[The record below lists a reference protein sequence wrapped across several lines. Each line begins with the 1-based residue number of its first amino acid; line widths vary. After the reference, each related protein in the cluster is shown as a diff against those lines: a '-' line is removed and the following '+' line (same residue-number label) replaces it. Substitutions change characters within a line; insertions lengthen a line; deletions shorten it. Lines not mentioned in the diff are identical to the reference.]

1 MATITSAN
9 LGNGNG
15 SYTTDIVVKDLD
27 MTVSNYVKDRTPVT
41 NMAMSKKRKVNST
54 LHIWPIDY
62 FRTPTLNA
70 KLEGASVNTNQVE
83 NNTRANL
90 GNYTQI
96 FTTTI
101 GATGTARAVEQA
113 GGDPQAYQEVKQLTE
128 IMFDV
133 ELQMVRADGASI
145 KYSGQAATQGASPN
159 DGRRFGSLYAFAG
172 TRSGNDTDGTSV
184 LNIATSDSNDTIGTT
199 ANTNTPFNGL
209 LSNAGLG
216 YFTFSSGVTLQ
227 AFSPVLY
234 KQLVTTAEQRFNA
247 KITNMVVPTS
257 LRTTISDNIPQS
269 RSINRFNPAD
279 KGDTIGTTVNTNTPF
294 NGILSNAGLGSF
306 TFSTGVTLQAFSPV
320 LYKQLVTTAE
330 QRFNAKIT
338 NMVVPT
344 SLRTTISDNIP
355 QSRSINRFN
364 PADKGDTIGTYEG
377 DFNYTYQ
384 IDDSW
389 VMDQTGSDNTSILF
403 LNPDVVQW
411 GSLRELGPNNEVFSN
426 ADASLDQY
434 IMEGT
439 LIVRNPAG
447 VAVLAGMTTG
457 SVVTSPRATGQ
468 VARYLT

>member
-1 MATITSAN
+1 MATITSTS

-15 SYTTDIVVKDLD
+15 AYATDIVVKDLD
-27 MTVSNYVKDRTPVT
+27 MTVSNYVKDRTPIT

-54 LHIWPIDY
+54 LHIWPNDY
-62 FRTPTLNA
+62 FRTPSLNA
-70 KLEGASVNTNQVE
+70 KLEGASVDAGAAAS
-83 NNTRANL
+83 NTRSNL

-96 FTTTI
+96 FTTVI

-145 KYSGQAATQGASPN
+145 KYSGQAATQGSTPN
-159 DGRRFGSLYAFAG
+159 NGRRFGSLYSFAG
-172 TRSGNDTDGTSV
+172 TRSGNPTSGTAV
-184 LNIATSDSNDTIGTT
+184 LNLATSDGNDTTSTT
-199 ANTNTPFNGL
+199 STNTPFNGV

-216 YFTFSSGVTLQ
+216 YFSFSTGQTLQ
-227 AFSPVLY
+227 QFSPYLY

-257 LRTTISDNIPQS
+257 MRTHISDMMPTS

-279 KGDTIGTTVNTNTPF
+279 KGDTI
-294 NGILSNAGLGSF
+294 S
-306 TFSTGVTLQAFSPV
+306 
-320 LYKQLVTTAE
+320 
-330 QRFNAKIT
+330 
-338 NMVVPT
+338 
-344 SLRTTISDNIP
+344 
-355 QSRSINRFN
+355 
-364 PADKGDTIGTYEG
+364 TYEG

-384 IDDSW
+384 IDDNW
-389 VMDQTGSDNTSILF
+389 IMDQTGADNTSVLF
-403 LNPDVVQW
+403 MNPDVIQW
-411 GSLRELGPNNEVFSN
+411 GSLRELGPNNEVYSN

-447 VAVLAGMTTG
+447 VAVLAGVSSTG
-457 SVVTSPRATGQ
+457 AAVTGPRPSAQ

>member
-1 MATITSAN
+1 MATITSAA
-9 LGNGNG
+9 LGNGAG
-15 SYTTDIVVKDLD
+15 AYATDIVVKDLD
-27 MTVSNYVKDRTPVT
+27 LTVSNYVKDRTPVT

-54 LHIWPIDY
+54 LHIWPNDY
-62 FRTPTLNA
+62 FRTPALNA
-70 KLEGASVNTNQVE
+70 KLEGASVSASDAAS
-83 NNTRANL
+83 NTRSNL

-133 ELQMVRADGASI
+133 ELQMLRADGASI

-159 DGRRFGSLYAFAG
+159 NGRRFGSLFSFAG
-172 TRSGNDTDGTSV
+172 SRSGNDTDGTSV
-184 LNIATSDSNDTIGTT
+184 LNLAASDGTDTTT
-199 ANTNTPFNGL
+199 ATATNTPFDGV
-209 LSNAGLG
+209 LSNSGLG
-216 YFTFSSGVTLQ
+216 YFTFSTGVTLQ
-227 AFSPVLY
+227 QFSPYLY
-234 KQLVTTAEQRFNA
+234 KQLVTVAEQRFNA

-257 LRTTISDNIPQS
+257 MRTHISD
-269 RSINRFNPAD
+269 
-279 KGDTIGTTVNTNTPF
+279 
-294 NGILSNAGLGSF
+294 
-306 TFSTGVTLQAFSPV
+306 
-320 LYKQLVTTAE
+320 
-330 QRFNAKIT
+330 
-338 NMVVPT
+338 MMPT
-344 SLRTTISDNIP
+344 
-355 QSRSINRFN
+355 SRSINRFN

-389 VMDQTGSDNTSILF
+389 VMDQTGSDNTSALF
-403 LNPDVVQW
+403 MNPDVIQW

-447 VAVLAGMTTG
+447 VGVLAAISPTG
-457 SVVTSPRATGQ
+457 AAVTSPRPSAQ
-468 VARYLT
+468 VKRYLA

>member
-1 MATITSAN
+1 MATITSAA
-9 LGNGNG
+9 LGNGAG
-15 SYTTDIVVKDLD
+15 AYATDIVVKDLD
-27 MTVSNYVKDRTPVT
+27 LTVSNYVKDRTPVT

-54 LHIWPIDY
+54 LHIWPNDY
-62 FRTPTLNA
+62 FRTPALNA
-70 KLEGASVNTNQVE
+70 KLEGASVAASDAAS
-83 NNTRANL
+83 NTRSNL

-133 ELQMVRADGASI
+133 ELQMLRADGASI

-159 DGRRFGSLYAFAG
+159 NGRRFGSLFSFAG
-172 TRSGNDTDGTSV
+172 SRSGNDTDGTSV
-184 LNIATSDSNDTIGTT
+184 LNLAASDGTDTTT
-199 ANTNTPFNGL
+199 ATATNTPFDGV
-209 LSNAGLG
+209 LSNSGLG
-216 YFTFSSGVTLQ
+216 YFTFSTGVTLQ
-227 AFSPVLY
+227 QFSPYLY
-234 KQLVTTAEQRFNA
+234 KQLVTVAEQRFNA

-257 LRTTISDNIPQS
+257 MRTHISD
-269 RSINRFNPAD
+269 
-279 KGDTIGTTVNTNTPF
+279 
-294 NGILSNAGLGSF
+294 
-306 TFSTGVTLQAFSPV
+306 
-320 LYKQLVTTAE
+320 
-330 QRFNAKIT
+330 
-338 NMVVPT
+338 MMPT
-344 SLRTTISDNIP
+344 
-355 QSRSINRFN
+355 SRSINRFN

-389 VMDQTGSDNTSILF
+389 VMDQTGSDNTSALF
-403 LNPDVVQW
+403 MNPDVIQW

-447 VAVLAGMTTG
+447 VGVLAAISPTG
-457 SVVTSPRATGQ
+457 AAVTAPRPSAQ
-468 VARYLT
+468 VKRYLA

>member
-1 MATITSAN
+1 MATITSTS

-15 SYTTDIVVKDLD
+15 AYATDIVVKDLD
-27 MTVSNYVKDRTPVT
+27 MTVSNYVKDRTPIT
-41 NMAMSKKRKVNST
+41 NMAMSKKRKINST
-54 LHIWPIDY
+54 LHIWPNDY
-62 FRTPTLNA
+62 FRTPALNA
-70 KLEGASVNTNQVE
+70 KLEGAAVDATAAAS
-83 NNTRANL
+83 NTRSNL

-96 FTTTI
+96 FTTVI

-159 DGRRFGSLYAFAG
+159 NGRRFGSLYSFAG
-172 TRSGNDTDGTSV
+172 TRSGNPTSGTAV
-184 LNIATSDSNDTIGTT
+184 LNLAASDSNDTTSTT
-199 ANTNTPFNGL
+199 STNTPFNGV

-216 YFTFSSGVTLQ
+216 YFSFSTGQTLQ

-234 KQLVTTAEQRFNA
+234 KQLVTVAEQRFNA

-257 LRTTISDNIPQS
+257 LRTS
-269 RSINRFNPAD
+269 
-279 KGDTIGTTVNTNTPF
+279 
-294 NGILSNAGLGSF
+294 
-306 TFSTGVTLQAFSPV
+306 
-320 LYKQLVTTAE
+320 
-330 QRFNAKIT
+330 
-338 NMVVPT
+338 
-344 SLRTTISDNIP
+344 ISDNIP

-389 VMDQTGSDNTSILF
+389 VMDQTGADNTSILF

-457 SVVTSPRATGQ
+457 AVVTTPRASTQ
-468 VARYLT
+468 VQRYLA

>member
-1 MATITSAN
+1 MATITSAA

-54 LHIWPIDY
+54 LHIWPNDY
-62 FRTPTLNA
+62 FRTPALNA
-70 KLEGASVNTNQVE
+70 KLEGAAVDSTTAAS
-83 NNTRANL
+83 NTRSNL

-96 FTTTI
+96 FTTVI

-133 ELQMVRADGASI
+133 ELQMLRADGASI
-145 KYSGQAATQGASPN
+145 KYSGQAATQGSTPN
-159 DGRRFGSLYAFAG
+159 NGRRFGSLFAFAG
-172 TRSGNDTDGTSV
+172 TRSGNPTSGTSV
-184 LNIATSDSNDTIGTT
+184 LNLAASDSNDTTSTT
-199 ANTNTPFNGL
+199 STNTPFNGSL
-209 LSNAGLG
+209 ANAGLG
-216 YFTFSSGVTLQ
+216 YFSFATGQTLQ

-234 KQLVTTAEQRFNA
+234 KQLVT
-247 KITNMVVPTS
+247 V
-257 LRTTISDNIPQS
+257 
-269 RSINRFNPAD
+269 
-279 KGDTIGTTVNTNTPF
+279 
-294 NGILSNAGLGSF
+294 
-306 TFSTGVTLQAFSPV
+306 
-320 LYKQLVTTAE
+320 AE

-434 IMEGT
+434 VMEGT

-457 SVVTSPRATGQ
+457 AVVTSPRASAQ
-468 VARYLT
+468 VSRYLA

>member
-1 MATITSAN
+1 MSTITSTS

-15 SYTTDIVVKDLD
+15 PYQTDIVVKDLD
-27 MTVSNYVKDRTPVT
+27 LTVSNYVKDRTPIT

-62 FRTPTLNA
+62 FRTPSLNA
-70 KLEGASVNTNQVE
+70 KQEGAGVDTAQIE

-145 KYSGQAATQGASPN
+145 KYSGQNAAQGTTPN
-159 DGRRFGSLYAFAG
+159 NGRRFGSLFSFAG

-184 LNIATSDSNDTIGTT
+184 LNIATSDSDDTIGSTV
-199 ANTNTPFNGL
+199 NTNTPFNGV

-227 AFSPVLY
+227 P
-234 KQLVTTAEQRFNA
+234 
-247 KITNMVVPTS
+247 
-257 LRTTISDNIPQS
+257 
-269 RSINRFNPAD
+269 
-279 KGDTIGTTVNTNTPF
+279 
-294 NGILSNAGLGSF
+294 
-306 TFSTGVTLQAFSPV
+306 FSPV

-384 IDDSW
+384 IDDNW
-389 VMDQTGSDNTSILF
+389 IMDQTGSDNTSILF

-447 VAVLAGMTTG
+447 VAVLAAMTTG
-457 SVVTSPRATGQ
+457 TPVTTPRPAAQ
-468 VARYLT
+468 VKRYLA

>member
-1 MATITSAN
+1 MSTITSAA

-41 NMAMSKKRKVNST
+41 NMAMSKKRKINST
-54 LHIWPIDY
+54 LHIWPNDY
-62 FRTPTLNA
+62 FRTPALNA
-70 KLEGASVNTNQVE
+70 KLEGASVTAGAAAS
-83 NNTRANL
+83 NTRSNL

-96 FTTTI
+96 FTTVI

-133 ELQMVRADGASI
+133 ELQMLRADGASI
-145 KYSGQAATQGASPN
+145 KYSGQAATQGSTPN
-159 DGRRFGSLYAFAG
+159 DGRRFGSLFAFAG

-184 LNIATSDSNDTIGTT
+184 LNLAASDSDDTTT
-199 ANTNTPFNGL
+199 AVATNTPFNGSL
-209 LSNAGLG
+209 ANAGLG

-234 KQLVTTAEQRFNA
+234 KQLVT
-247 KITNMVVPTS
+247 V
-257 LRTTISDNIPQS
+257 
-269 RSINRFNPAD
+269 
-279 KGDTIGTTVNTNTPF
+279 
-294 NGILSNAGLGSF
+294 
-306 TFSTGVTLQAFSPV
+306 
-320 LYKQLVTTAE
+320 AE

-447 VAVLAGMTTG
+447 VAVLAAMTTG
-457 SVVTSPRATGQ
+457 SVVTTPRAAAQ
-468 VARYLT
+468 VKRYLA

>member
-1 MATITSAN
+1 MSTITSTS

-15 SYTTDIVVKDLD
+15 AYATDIVVKDLD
-27 MTVSNYVKDRTPVT
+27 MTVSNYVKDRTPIT
-41 NMAMSKKRKVNST
+41 NMAMSKKRKINST
-54 LHIWPIDY
+54 LHIWPNDY
-62 FRTPTLNA
+62 FRTPALNA
-70 KLEGASVNTNQVE
+70 KLEGAAVDATAAAS
-83 NNTRANL
+83 NTRSNL

-96 FTTTI
+96 FTTVI

-145 KYSGQAATQGASPN
+145 KYSGQAATQGSAPN
-159 DGRRFGSLYAFAG
+159 NGRRFGSLYSFAG
-172 TRSGNDTDGTSV
+172 TRSGNPTSGTAV
-184 LNIATSDSNDTIGTT
+184 LNLAASDSNDTTSAT
-199 ANTNTPFNGL
+199 STNTPFNGV
-209 LSNAGLG
+209 LSNSGLG
-216 YFTFSSGVTLQ
+216 YFSFSTGQTLQ

-257 LRTTISDNIPQS
+257 LRTS
-269 RSINRFNPAD
+269 
-279 KGDTIGTTVNTNTPF
+279 
-294 NGILSNAGLGSF
+294 
-306 TFSTGVTLQAFSPV
+306 
-320 LYKQLVTTAE
+320 
-330 QRFNAKIT
+330 
-338 NMVVPT
+338 
-344 SLRTTISDNIP
+344 ISDNIP

-457 SVVTSPRATGQ
+457 AVVTTPRASAQ
-468 VARYLT
+468 VQRYLA

>member
-1 MATITSAN
+1 MSTITSAD

-15 SYTTDIVVKDLD
+15 NYTTDIVVKDLD
-27 MTVSNYVKDRTPVT
+27 LTVSNYVKDRTPIT

-70 KLEGASVNTNQVE
+70 KLEGASVSTSQSE

-172 TRSGNDTDGTSV
+172 TRSGNDTDGTSY
-184 LNIATSDSNDTIGTT
+184 LNLATSDSNDTIGTT
-199 ANTNTPFNGL
+199 VNTNTPFNGL

-279 KGDTIGTTVNTNTPF
+279 KGDTIGT
-294 NGILSNAGLGSF
+294 
-306 TFSTGVTLQAFSPV
+306 
-320 LYKQLVTTAE
+320 
-330 QRFNAKIT
+330 
-338 NMVVPT
+338 
-344 SLRTTISDNIP
+344 
-355 QSRSINRFN
+355 
-364 PADKGDTIGTYEG
+364 YEG

-389 VMDQTGSDNTSILF
+389 VMDQTGADNTSILF

-447 VAVLAGMTTG
+447 VAVLAAMTTG
-457 SVVTSPRATGQ
+457 TPITTPRPAAQ
-468 VARYLT
+468 VKRYLV

>member
-1 MATITSAN
+1 MSTITSTS

-15 SYTTDIVVKDLD
+15 AYATDIVVKDLD
-27 MTVSNYVKDRTPVT
+27 LTVSNYVKDRTPIT

-70 KLEGASVNTNQVE
+70 KLEGAAVSAGAADS
-83 NNTRANL
+83 NTRANL

-145 KYSGQAATQGASPN
+145 KYSGQSAAQGASPN
-159 DGRRFGSLYAFAG
+159 DGRRFGSLFSFAG
-172 TRSGNDTDGTSV
+172 TRSGNDTDGTSY
-184 LNIATSDSNDTIGTT
+184 LNLATSDSN
-199 ANTNTPFNGL
+199 
-209 LSNAGLG
+209 
-216 YFTFSSGVTLQ
+216 
-227 AFSPVLY
+227 
-234 KQLVTTAEQRFNA
+234 
-247 KITNMVVPTS
+247 
-257 LRTTISDNIPQS
+257 
-269 RSINRFNPAD
+269 
-279 KGDTIGTTVNTNTPF
+279 DTIGTTVNTNTPF
-294 NGILSNAGLGSF
+294 NGILSNAGLGYF

-389 VMDQTGSDNTSILF
+389 IMDQTGSDNTSILF
-403 LNPDVVQW
+403 LNPDVIQW

-447 VAVLAGMTTG
+447 VAVLAAMTSG
-457 SVVTSPRATGQ
+457 EVVTTARPAAQ
-468 VARYLT
+468 VKRYLA

>member
-1 MATITSAN
+1 MATITSAA

-41 NMAMSKKRKVNST
+41 NMAMSKKRKINST
-54 LHIWPIDY
+54 LHIWPNDF
-62 FRTPTLNA
+62 FRVPALNA
-70 KLEGASVNTNQVE
+70 KLEGAAVTASDAAS
-83 NNTRANL
+83 NTRANCA
-90 GNYTQI
+90 NYTQI
-96 FTTTI
+96 FTTVI

-133 ELQMVRADGASI
+133 ELQMLRADGASI
-145 KYSGQAATQGASPN
+145 KYSGQASSQGTSPN
-159 DGRRFGSLYAFAG
+159 NGRRFGSLFSFAG
-172 TRSGNDTDGTSV
+172 TRSGNPTSGTAV
-184 LNIATSDSNDTIGTT
+184 LNLATSDSNDTTSTT
-199 ANTNTPFNGL
+199 STNQPFNGL

-216 YFTFSSGVTLQ
+216 YFSFSTGQTLQ

-234 KQLVTTAEQRFNA
+234 KQLVTVAEQRFNA

-257 LRTTISDNIPQS
+257 LRTT
-269 RSINRFNPAD
+269 
-279 KGDTIGTTVNTNTPF
+279 V
-294 NGILSNAGLGSF
+294 
-306 TFSTGVTLQAFSPV
+306 
-320 LYKQLVTTAE
+320 
-330 QRFNAKIT
+330 
-338 NMVVPT
+338 
-344 SLRTTISDNIP
+344 SDNIP

-403 LNPDVVQW
+403 LNPDVIQW

-457 SVVTSPRATGQ
+457 TVVTSPRASTQ
-468 VARYLT
+468 VQRYIA

>member
-1 MATITSAN
+1 MATITSAS

-27 MTVSNYVKDRTPVT
+27 MTVSNYVKDRTPIT

-54 LHIWPIDY
+54 LHIWPNDY
-62 FRTPTLNA
+62 FRVPALNA
-70 KLEGASVNTNQVE
+70 KLEGAAVDSTAAAS
-83 NNTRANL
+83 NTRANL

-96 FTTTI
+96 FTTVI

-133 ELQMVRADGASI
+133 ELQMVRADAASI
-145 KYSGQAATQGASPN
+145 KYSGQASTTQSSPN
-159 DGRRFGSLYAFAG
+159 NGRRFGSLFSFAG
-172 TRSGNDTDGTSV
+172 TRSGNPTSGTAV
-184 LNIATSDSNDTIGTT
+184 LNIATSDSNDTTSAT
-199 ANTNTPFNGL
+199 STNTPFAGSL
-209 LSNAGLG
+209 ANAGLG
-216 YFTFSSGVTLQ
+216 YFSFATGQTLQ

-234 KQLVTTAEQRFNA
+234 KQLVT
-247 KITNMVVPTS
+247 V
-257 LRTTISDNIPQS
+257 
-269 RSINRFNPAD
+269 
-279 KGDTIGTTVNTNTPF
+279 
-294 NGILSNAGLGSF
+294 
-306 TFSTGVTLQAFSPV
+306 
-320 LYKQLVTTAE
+320 AE

-457 SVVTSPRATGQ
+457 AVVTTARASTQ

>member
-1 MATITSAN
+1 MATITSAA

-54 LHIWPIDY
+54 LHIWPNDF
-62 FRTPTLNA
+62 FRTPALNA
-70 KLEGASVNTNQVE
+70 KLEGASVDSSAAAS
-83 NNTRANL
+83 NTRANL

-96 FTTTI
+96 FTTVI

-133 ELQMVRADGASI
+133 ELQLVRADGASI
-145 KYSGQAATQGASPN
+145 KYAGQAATQGSGAPN
-159 DGRRFGSLYAFAG
+159 TGRRMGSLYAFAG
-172 TRSGNDTDGTSV
+172 TRSGNPTSGTAV
-184 LNIATSDSNDTIGTT
+184 LNIATSDSNDTTSTT
-199 ANTNTPFNGL
+199 STNTPFNGSL
-209 LSNAGLG
+209 ANAGLG
-216 YFTFSSGVTLQ
+216 YFSFASGQTLQ
-227 AFSPVLY
+227 QFSPFLY

-257 LRTTISDNIPQS
+257 MRTHISD
-269 RSINRFNPAD
+269 
-279 KGDTIGTTVNTNTPF
+279 
-294 NGILSNAGLGSF
+294 
-306 TFSTGVTLQAFSPV
+306 TL
-320 LYKQLVTTAE
+320 
-330 QRFNAKIT
+330 
-338 NMVVPT
+338 PT
-344 SLRTTISDNIP
+344 
-355 QSRSINRFN
+355 SRSINRFN

-384 IDDSW
+384 IDDCW
-389 VMDQTGSDNTSILF
+389 IMDQTGADNTSVLF
-403 LNPDVVQW
+403 MNPDVIQW

-447 VAVLAGMTTG
+447 VGVLAGISPTG
-457 SVVTSPRATGQ
+457 AAVTAPRPTAQ
-468 VARYLT
+468 CARYLT

>member
-1 MATITSAN
+1 MSTITSTS

-15 SYTTDIVVKDLD
+15 AYATDIVVKDLD
-27 MTVSNYVKDRTPVT
+27 MTVSNYVKDRTPIT
-41 NMAMSKKRKVNST
+41 NMAMSKKRKINST
-54 LHIWPIDY
+54 LHIWPNDY
-62 FRTPTLNA
+62 FRTPALNA
-70 KLEGASVNTNQVE
+70 KLEGAAVDATAAAS
-83 NNTRANL
+83 NTRSNL

-96 FTTTI
+96 FTTVI

-145 KYSGQAATQGASPN
+145 KYSGQAATQGSTPN
-159 DGRRFGSLYAFAG
+159 NGRRFGSLYSFAG
-172 TRSGNDTDGTSV
+172 SRSGNPTSGTAV
-184 LNIATSDSNDTIGTT
+184 LNLAASDSNDTTST
-199 ANTNTPFNGL
+199 VSTNTPFNGV

-216 YFTFSSGVTLQ
+216 YFSYATGQTLQ

-234 KQLVTTAEQRFNA
+234 KQLVTVAEQRFNA

-257 LRTTISDNIPQS
+257 LRTS
-269 RSINRFNPAD
+269 
-279 KGDTIGTTVNTNTPF
+279 
-294 NGILSNAGLGSF
+294 
-306 TFSTGVTLQAFSPV
+306 
-320 LYKQLVTTAE
+320 
-330 QRFNAKIT
+330 
-338 NMVVPT
+338 
-344 SLRTTISDNIP
+344 ISDNIP

-389 VMDQTGSDNTSILF
+389 VMDQTGADNTSILF

-447 VAVLAGMTTG
+447 VGVLAGMTTG
-457 SVVTSPRATGQ
+457 AVVTTPRASTQ
-468 VARYLT
+468 VQRYLA

>member
-1 MATITSAN
+1 MATITSAA

-54 LHIWPIDY
+54 LHIWPNDF
-62 FRTPTLNA
+62 FRTPALNA
-70 KLEGASVNTNQVE
+70 KLEGASVDSSAAAS
-83 NNTRANL
+83 NTRANL

-96 FTTTI
+96 FTTVI

-133 ELQMVRADGASI
+133 ELQLVRADGASI
-145 KYSGQAATQGASPN
+145 KYAGQAATQGASPN
-159 DGRRFGSLYAFAG
+159 NGRRMGSLYSFAG
-172 TRSGNDTDGTSV
+172 TRSGNPTSGTAV
-184 LNIATSDSNDTIGTT
+184 LNIATSDSNDTTSTT
-199 ANTNTPFNGL
+199 STNTPFNGSL
-209 LSNAGLG
+209 ANAGLG
-216 YFTFSSGVTLQ
+216 YFSFASGQTLQ
-227 AFSPVLY
+227 QFSPFLY

-257 LRTTISDNIPQS
+257 MRTHISD
-269 RSINRFNPAD
+269 
-279 KGDTIGTTVNTNTPF
+279 
-294 NGILSNAGLGSF
+294 
-306 TFSTGVTLQAFSPV
+306 TL
-320 LYKQLVTTAE
+320 
-330 QRFNAKIT
+330 
-338 NMVVPT
+338 PT
-344 SLRTTISDNIP
+344 
-355 QSRSINRFN
+355 SRSINRFN

-384 IDDSW
+384 IDDCW
-389 VMDQTGSDNTSILF
+389 IMDQTGADNTSVLF
-403 LNPDVVQW
+403 MNPDVIQW

-426 ADASLDQY
+426 ADASMDQY

-447 VAVLAGMTTG
+447 VGVLAGISPTG
-457 SVVTSPRATGQ
+457 AAVTAPRPTAQ
-468 VARYLT
+468 CARYLT

>member
-1 MATITSAN
+1 MAQITSAN

-15 SYTTDIVVKDLD
+15 PYQTDIVVKDMDL
-27 MTVSNYVKDRTPVT
+27 TVSNYVKDRTPTT
-41 NMAMSKKRKVNST
+41 NMAMSKKRKINST
-54 LHIWPIDY
+54 LHIWPNDY
-62 FRTPTLNA
+62 FRQPTLNA
-70 KLEGASVNTNQVE
+70 ALEGAAVTSALSE
-83 NNTRANL
+83 SNTRSNI

-96 FTTTI
+96 FTTVI

-145 KYSGQAATQGASPN
+145 KYAGQAATQGASPN
-159 DGRRFGSLYAFAG
+159 NGRRFGSLFAFAG

-184 LNIATSDSNDTIGTT
+184 LNIATSDSNDVTSATD
-199 ANTNTPFNGL
+199 TNTPFNGL

-216 YFTFSSGVTLQ
+216 YFSFGGNETNQ
-227 AFSPVLY
+227 PFSPVLY
-234 KQLVTTAEQRFNA
+234 KQLVTA
-247 KITNMVVPTS
+247 
-257 LRTTISDNIPQS
+257 
-269 RSINRFNPAD
+269 
-279 KGDTIGTTVNTNTPF
+279 
-294 NGILSNAGLGSF
+294 
-306 TFSTGVTLQAFSPV
+306 
-320 LYKQLVTTAE
+320 AE

-384 IDDSW
+384 IDDNW
-389 VMDQTGSDNTSILF
+389 IMDQTGSNNNAILF

-447 VAVLAGMTTG
+447 VAVLAAITTG
-457 SVVTSPRATGQ
+457 TPTTTPRPSAQ
-468 VARYLT
+468 VKRYLA

>member
-1 MATITSAN
+1 MSTITSTS

-15 SYTTDIVVKDLD
+15 AYATDIVVKDLD
-27 MTVSNYVKDRTPVT
+27 MTVSNYVKDRTPIT
-41 NMAMSKKRKVNST
+41 NMAMSKKRKINST
-54 LHIWPIDY
+54 LHIWPNDY
-62 FRTPTLNA
+62 FRTPSLNA
-70 KLEGASVNTNQVE
+70 KLEGASVDATAAAS
-83 NNTRANL
+83 NTRSNL

-96 FTTTI
+96 FTTVI

-145 KYSGQAATQGASPN
+145 KYSGQAATQGTTPN
-159 DGRRFGSLYAFAG
+159 NGRRFGSLYSFAG
-172 TRSGNDTDGTSV
+172 TRSGNPTSGTAV
-184 LNIATSDSNDTIGTT
+184 LNLAASDSNDTTSTT
-199 ANTNTPFNGL
+199 STNTPFAGV

-216 YFTFSSGVTLQ
+216 YFSFSTGQTLQ
-227 AFSPVLY
+227 QFSPYLY

-257 LRTTISDNIPQS
+257 MRTHISDMMPTS

-279 KGDTIGTTVNTNTPF
+279 KGDTI
-294 NGILSNAGLGSF
+294 S
-306 TFSTGVTLQAFSPV
+306 
-320 LYKQLVTTAE
+320 
-330 QRFNAKIT
+330 
-338 NMVVPT
+338 
-344 SLRTTISDNIP
+344 
-355 QSRSINRFN
+355 
-364 PADKGDTIGTYEG
+364 TYEG

-384 IDDSW
+384 IDDCW
-389 VMDQTGSDNTSILF
+389 IMDQTGADNTSVLF
-403 LNPDVVQW
+403 MNPDVVQW
-411 GSLRELGPNNEVFSN
+411 GSLRELGPNNEVYSN

-447 VAVLAGMTTG
+447 VAVLAGVSSTG
-457 SVVTSPRATGQ
+457 AAVTAPRPSTQ

>member
-1 MATITSAN
+1 MATITSTS

-15 SYTTDIVVKDLD
+15 AYATDIVVKDLD
-27 MTVSNYVKDRTPVT
+27 MTVSNYVKDRTPIT
-41 NMAMSKKRKVNST
+41 NMAMSKKRKINST
-54 LHIWPIDY
+54 LHIWPNDY
-62 FRTPTLNA
+62 FRTPALNA
-70 KLEGASVNTNQVE
+70 KLEGAAVDATAAAS
-83 NNTRANL
+83 NTRSNL

-96 FTTTI
+96 FTTVI

-159 DGRRFGSLYAFAG
+159 NGRRFGSLYSFAG
-172 TRSGNDTDGTSV
+172 TRSGNPTSGTAV
-184 LNIATSDSNDTIGTT
+184 LNLAASDSNDTTSTT
-199 ANTNTPFNGL
+199 STNTPFNGV

-216 YFTFSSGVTLQ
+216 YFSFSTGQTLQ

-257 LRTTISDNIPQS
+257 LRTS
-269 RSINRFNPAD
+269 
-279 KGDTIGTTVNTNTPF
+279 
-294 NGILSNAGLGSF
+294 
-306 TFSTGVTLQAFSPV
+306 
-320 LYKQLVTTAE
+320 
-330 QRFNAKIT
+330 
-338 NMVVPT
+338 
-344 SLRTTISDNIP
+344 ISDNIP

-389 VMDQTGSDNTSILF
+389 VMDQTGADNTSILF

-457 SVVTSPRATGQ
+457 AVVTTPRASAQ
-468 VARYLT
+468 VQRYLA

>member
-1 MATITSAN
+1 MSTITSAN

-15 SYTTDIVVKDLD
+15 PYATDIVVKDLD
-27 MTVSNYVKDRTPVT
+27 MTVSNYVKDRTPIT

-62 FRTPTLNA
+62 FRTPSLNA

-133 ELQMVRADGASI
+133 ELQMVRADGTSI

-159 DGRRFGSLYAFAG
+159 NGRRFGSLYSFAG
-172 TRSGNDTDGTSV
+172 TRSGNPTSGTAV
-184 LNIATSDSNDTIGTT
+184 LNLAASDSNDTTSTT
-199 ANTNTPFNGL
+199 STNTPFAGV

-216 YFTFSSGVTLQ
+216 YFSFSTGQTLQ

-234 KQLVTTAEQRFNA
+234 KQLVT
-247 KITNMVVPTS
+247 V
-257 LRTTISDNIPQS
+257 
-269 RSINRFNPAD
+269 
-279 KGDTIGTTVNTNTPF
+279 
-294 NGILSNAGLGSF
+294 
-306 TFSTGVTLQAFSPV
+306 
-320 LYKQLVTTAE
+320 AE

-389 VMDQTGSDNTSILF
+389 VMDQTGADNTSILF

-457 SVVTSPRATGQ
+457 AVVTTPRATTQ
-468 VARYLT
+468 VQRYLA

>member
-1 MATITSAN
+1 MATITSAA
-9 LGNGNG
+9 LGNGAG
-15 SYTTDIVVKDLD
+15 AYATDIVVKDLD
-27 MTVSNYVKDRTPVT
+27 LTVSNYVKDRTPLT
-41 NMAMSKKRKVNST
+41 NMAMSKKRKINST
-54 LHIWPIDY
+54 LHIWPNDY
-62 FRTPTLNA
+62 FRVPALNA
-70 KLEGASVNTNQVE
+70 KLEGAGVAASDAAS
-83 NNTRANL
+83 NTRANC

-96 FTTTI
+96 FTTVI

-145 KYSGQAATQGASPN
+145 KYSGQASSQGTSPN
-159 DGRRFGSLYAFAG
+159 NGRRFGSLYSFAG
-172 TRSGNDTDGTSV
+172 TRSGNPTSGTAV
-184 LNIATSDSNDTIGTT
+184 LNLATSDSNDTTSTT
-199 ANTNTPFNGL
+199 STNQPFNGL

-216 YFTFSSGVTLQ
+216 YFSFSTGQTLQ

-234 KQLVTTAEQRFNA
+234 KQLVTVAEQRFNA

-257 LRTTISDNIPQS
+257 LRTTISDNI
-269 RSINRFNPAD
+269 A
-279 KGDTIGTTVNTNTPF
+279 
-294 NGILSNAGLGSF
+294 
-306 TFSTGVTLQAFSPV
+306 
-320 LYKQLVTTAE
+320 
-330 QRFNAKIT
+330 
-338 NMVVPT
+338 
-344 SLRTTISDNIP
+344 

-457 SVVTSPRATGQ
+457 TVVTSARASTQ
-468 VARYLT
+468 VQRYIA

>member
-9 LGNGNG
+9 LGNGAG
-15 SYTTDIVVKDLD
+15 PYQTDIVVKDLD
-27 MTVSNYVKDRTPVT
+27 LTVSNYVKDRTPVT
-41 NMAMSKKRKVNST
+41 NMAMSKKRKINST

-62 FRTPTLNA
+62 FRTPSLNA
-70 KLEGASVNTNQVE
+70 KLEGAAVSSSAAQS
-83 NNTRANL
+83 NTRANL

-96 FTTTI
+96 FTTII

-145 KYSGQAATQGASPN
+145 KYSGQSATQGATPN
-159 DGRRFGSLYAFAG
+159 DGRRFGSLYSFAG

-184 LNIATSDSNDTIGTT
+184 LNLAASDSNDTTS
-199 ANTNTPFNGL
+199 AVATNTPFNGSL
-209 LSNAGLG
+209 PNAGLG

-227 AFSPVLY
+227 QFSPYLY

-257 LRTTISDNIPQS
+257 MRTHISDMMPTS

-279 KGDTIGTTVNTNTPF
+279 KGDTI
-294 NGILSNAGLGSF
+294 S
-306 TFSTGVTLQAFSPV
+306 
-320 LYKQLVTTAE
+320 
-330 QRFNAKIT
+330 
-338 NMVVPT
+338 
-344 SLRTTISDNIP
+344 
-355 QSRSINRFN
+355 
-364 PADKGDTIGTYEG
+364 TYEG

-384 IDDSW
+384 IDDCW
-389 VMDQTGSDNTSILF
+389 VMDQTGADNTSALF
-403 LNPDVVQW
+403 MNPDVIQW

-447 VAVLAGMTTG
+447 VAVLAAISPTG
-457 SVVTSPRATGQ
+457 ATVTAPRPSAQ
-468 VARYLT
+468 VQRYLT

>member
-1 MATITSAN
+1 MSTITSAN

-27 MTVSNYVKDRTPVT
+27 MTVSNYVKDRTPLT

-54 LHIWPIDY
+54 LHIWPVDY
-62 FRTPTLNA
+62 YRVPALNA
-70 KLEGASVNTNQVE
+70 KLEGAAVAAADAA
-83 NNTRANL
+83 NNTRANC

-96 FTTTI
+96 FTTVI

-133 ELQMVRADGASI
+133 ELQLVRADGASI

-159 DGRRFGSLYAFAG
+159 DGRRFGSLYSFAG

-184 LNIATSDSNDTIGTT
+184 LNIATSDGNDVT
-199 ANTNTPFNGL
+199 AATNTNTPFNAL

-216 YFTFSSGVTLQ
+216 YFTFASGVTLQ
-227 AFSPVLY
+227 QFSPYLY

-257 LRTTISDNIPQS
+257 MRTHISD
-269 RSINRFNPAD
+269 
-279 KGDTIGTTVNTNTPF
+279 
-294 NGILSNAGLGSF
+294 
-306 TFSTGVTLQAFSPV
+306 
-320 LYKQLVTTAE
+320 
-330 QRFNAKIT
+330 
-338 NMVVPT
+338 MMPT
-344 SLRTTISDNIP
+344 SRT
-355 QSRSINRFN
+355 INRFN

-389 VMDQTGSDNTSILF
+389 VMDQTGADNTSALF
-403 LNPDVVQW
+403 LNPDVIQW
-411 GSLRELGPNNEVFSN
+411 GSLRELGPNNEVFSS

-447 VAVLAGMTTG
+447 VAVLAAISPTG
-457 SVVTSPRATGQ
+457 AAVTAPRPTAQ
-468 VARYLT
+468 VKRYLT

>member
-1 MATITSAN
+1 MSTITSAN

-27 MTVSNYVKDRTPVT
+27 MTVSNYVKDRTPLT
-41 NMAMSKKRKVNST
+41 NMAMSKKRKINST
-54 LHIWPIDY
+54 LHIWPNDY
-62 FRTPTLNA
+62 FRVPALNA
-70 KLEGASVNTNQVE
+70 KLEGAGVAASDAAS
-83 NNTRANL
+83 NTRANC

-96 FTTTI
+96 FTTVI

-145 KYSGQAATQGASPN
+145 KYSGQASSQGTSPN
-159 DGRRFGSLYAFAG
+159 NGRRFGSLYSFAG
-172 TRSGNDTDGTSV
+172 TRSGNPTSGTAV
-184 LNIATSDSNDTIGTT
+184 LNLATSDSNDTTSTT
-199 ANTNTPFNGL
+199 STNHPFNGL

-216 YFTFSSGVTLQ
+216 YFSFSSGQTLQ

-234 KQLVTTAEQRFNA
+234 KQLVTVAEQRFNA

-257 LRTTISDNIPQS
+257 LRTTISDNIAQS
-269 RSINRFNPAD
+269 R
-279 KGDTIGTTVNTNTPF
+279 T
-294 NGILSNAGLGSF
+294 
-306 TFSTGVTLQAFSPV
+306 
-320 LYKQLVTTAE
+320 
-330 QRFNAKIT
+330 
-338 NMVVPT
+338 
-344 SLRTTISDNIP
+344 
-355 QSRSINRFN
+355 INRFN

-389 VMDQTGSDNTSILF
+389 VMDQTGADNTSILF
-403 LNPDVVQW
+403 LNPDVIQW

-457 SVVTSPRATGQ
+457 TVVTSARASTQ
-468 VARYLT
+468 VQRYIA

>member
-1 MATITSAN
+1 MSTITSTS

-15 SYTTDIVVKDLD
+15 AYATDIVVKDLD
-27 MTVSNYVKDRTPVT
+27 MTVSNYVKDRTPVC
-41 NMAMSKKRKVNST
+41 NMAMSKKRKINST
-54 LHIWPIDY
+54 LHIWPNDF
-62 FRTPTLNA
+62 FRVPALNA
-70 KLEGASVNTNQVE
+70 KLEGAAVTASAAD
-83 NNTRANL
+83 NNTRSNL

-133 ELQMVRADGASI
+133 ELQLLRADGASI
-145 KYSGQAATQGASPN
+145 KYSGQAATQGTAPN
-159 DGRRFGSLYAFAG
+159 TGRRFGSLFAFAG

-184 LNIATSDSNDTIGTT
+184 LNLAVSDGDDTTS
-199 ANTNTPFNGL
+199 AVNTNTPFNGV

-216 YFTFSSGVTLQ
+216 YFT
-227 AFSPVLY
+227 Y
-234 KQLVTTAEQRFNA
+234 
-247 KITNMVVPTS
+247 
-257 LRTTISDNIPQS
+257 
-269 RSINRFNPAD
+269 
-279 KGDTIGTTVNTNTPF
+279 
-294 NGILSNAGLGSF
+294 
-306 TFSTGVTLQAFSPV
+306 STGVTLQAFSPV
-320 LYKQLVTTAE
+320 LYKQLVTVAE

-403 LNPDVVQW
+403 MNPDVIQW

-447 VAVLAGMTTG
+447 VAVLAAMTTG
-457 SVVTSPRATGQ
+457 AVVTTPRPTAQ
-468 VARYLT
+468 VKRYLA

>member
-27 MTVSNYVKDRTPVT
+27 MTVSNYVKDRTPIT

-54 LHIWPIDY
+54 LHIWPNDY
-62 FRTPTLNA
+62 FRVPALNA
-70 KLEGASVNTNQVE
+70 KLEGAAVDSSAAAS
-83 NNTRANL
+83 NTRSNL

-96 FTTTI
+96 FTTVI

-133 ELQMVRADGASI
+133 ELQMVRADAASI
-145 KYSGQAATQGASPN
+145 KYSGQASTTQSSPN
-159 DGRRFGSLYAFAG
+159 NGRRFGSLFAFAG
-172 TRSGNDTDGTSV
+172 TRSGNPTSGTAV
-184 LNIATSDSNDTIGTT
+184 LNIATSDSNDTTSAT
-199 ANTNTPFNGL
+199 STNTPFNGSL
-209 LSNAGLG
+209 ANAGLG
-216 YFTFSSGVTLQ
+216 YFSFATGQTLQ

-234 KQLVTTAEQRFNA
+234 KQLVT
-247 KITNMVVPTS
+247 V
-257 LRTTISDNIPQS
+257 
-269 RSINRFNPAD
+269 
-279 KGDTIGTTVNTNTPF
+279 
-294 NGILSNAGLGSF
+294 
-306 TFSTGVTLQAFSPV
+306 
-320 LYKQLVTTAE
+320 AE

-457 SVVTSPRATGQ
+457 TVVTTARAAGQ

>member
-1 MATITSAN
+1 MATITSAS

-27 MTVSNYVKDRTPVT
+27 MTVSNYVKDRTPIT

-54 LHIWPIDY
+54 LHIWPNDY
-62 FRTPTLNA
+62 FRVPALNA
-70 KLEGASVNTNQVE
+70 KLEGAAVDSTAAAS
-83 NNTRANL
+83 NTRANL

-96 FTTTI
+96 FTTVI

-133 ELQMVRADGASI
+133 ELQMVRADAASI
-145 KYSGQAATQGASPN
+145 KYSGQASTTQSSPN
-159 DGRRFGSLYAFAG
+159 NGRRFGSLFSFAG
-172 TRSGNDTDGTSV
+172 TRSGNPTSGTAV
-184 LNIATSDSNDTIGTT
+184 LNIATSDSNDTTSAT
-199 ANTNTPFNGL
+199 STNTPFNGSL
-209 LSNAGLG
+209 ANAGLG
-216 YFTFSSGVTLQ
+216 YF
-227 AFSPVLY
+227 
-234 KQLVTTAEQRFNA
+234 
-247 KITNMVVPTS
+247 
-257 LRTTISDNIPQS
+257 
-269 RSINRFNPAD
+269 
-279 KGDTIGTTVNTNTPF
+279 
-294 NGILSNAGLGSF
+294 SF
-306 TFSTGVTLQAFSPV
+306 ATGQTLQAFSPV

-457 SVVTSPRATGQ
+457 AVVTTARASTQ

>member
-1 MATITSAN
+1 MSTITSAA

-54 LHIWPIDY
+54 LHIWPNDY
-62 FRTPTLNA
+62 FRVPALNA
-70 KLEGASVNTNQVE
+70 KLEGAGVAASDAAS
-83 NNTRANL
+83 NTRANC

-96 FTTTI
+96 FTTVI
-101 GATGTARAVEQA
+101 GATGTSRAVEQA

-133 ELQMVRADGASI
+133 ELQMLRADGASI
-145 KYSGQAATQGASPN
+145 KYSGQASSQGTSPN
-159 DGRRFGSLYAFAG
+159 NGRRFGSLFSFAG
-172 TRSGNDTDGTSV
+172 TRSGNPTSGTAV
-184 LNIATSDSNDTIGTT
+184 LNLASSDSNDTTSTT
-199 ANTNTPFNGL
+199 STNTPFNGL

-216 YFTFSSGVTLQ
+216 YFSFSTGQTLQ

-234 KQLVTTAEQRFNA
+234 KQLVTVAEQRFNA

-257 LRTTISDNIPQS
+257 LRTTISDNI
-269 RSINRFNPAD
+269 A
-279 KGDTIGTTVNTNTPF
+279 
-294 NGILSNAGLGSF
+294 
-306 TFSTGVTLQAFSPV
+306 
-320 LYKQLVTTAE
+320 
-330 QRFNAKIT
+330 
-338 NMVVPT
+338 
-344 SLRTTISDNIP
+344 

-389 VMDQTGSDNTSILF
+389 IMDQTGSDNTSILF
-403 LNPDVVQW
+403 LNPDVIQW

-447 VAVLAGMTTG
+447 VAVLAAMTTG
-457 SVVTSPRATGQ
+457 AVVTTARAATQ
-468 VARYLT
+468 VKRYLA

>member
-1 MATITSAN
+1 MSTITSAN

-27 MTVSNYVKDRTPVT
+27 MTVSNYVKDRTPLT

-54 LHIWPIDY
+54 LHIWPVDY
-62 FRTPTLNA
+62 YRTPALNA
-70 KLEGASVNTNQVE
+70 KLEGAAVAASAADS
-83 NNTRANL
+83 NTRANC

-96 FTTTI
+96 FTTVI

-145 KYSGQAATQGASPN
+145 KYSGQAASQGSSPN
-159 DGRRFGSLYAFAG
+159 NGRRFGSLYAFAG
-172 TRSGNDTDGTSV
+172 TRSGNDTSGTSV
-184 LNIATSDSNDTIGTT
+184 LNLAASDGTDTTSTT
-199 ANTNTPFNGL
+199 STNTPFNAL

-216 YFTFSSGVTLQ
+216 YFTFASGVTLQ
-227 AFSPVLY
+227 QFSPYLY

-257 LRTTISDNIPQS
+257 MRTHISD
-269 RSINRFNPAD
+269 
-279 KGDTIGTTVNTNTPF
+279 
-294 NGILSNAGLGSF
+294 
-306 TFSTGVTLQAFSPV
+306 
-320 LYKQLVTTAE
+320 
-330 QRFNAKIT
+330 
-338 NMVVPT
+338 MMPT
-344 SLRTTISDNIP
+344 
-355 QSRSINRFN
+355 SRSINRFN

-389 VMDQTGSDNTSILF
+389 VMDQTGADNTTALF
-403 LNPDVVQW
+403 LNPDVIQW
-411 GSLRELGPNNEVFSN
+411 GSLRELGPNNEVFSS

-447 VAVLAGMTTG
+447 VAVLAAVSPTGAAVTT
-457 SVVTSPRATGQ
+457 PRPTAQ
-468 VARYLT
+468 VKRYLA

>member
-1 MATITSAN
+1 MSTITSAN

-27 MTVSNYVKDRTPVT
+27 MTVSNYVKDRTPLT

-54 LHIWPIDY
+54 LHIWPVDFY
-62 FRTPTLNA
+62 RVPVLNA
-70 KLEGASVNTNQVE
+70 KLEGAAVSASAADS
-83 NNTRANL
+83 NTRANC

-96 FTTTI
+96 FTTVI

-159 DGRRFGSLYAFAG
+159 DGRRFGSLYSFAG

-184 LNIATSDSNDTIGTT
+184 LNIATSDGNDVT
-199 ANTNTPFNGL
+199 AATNTNTPFNAL

-216 YFTFSSGVTLQ
+216 YFTFASGVTLQ
-227 AFSPVLY
+227 QFSPYLY

-257 LRTTISDNIPQS
+257 MRTHISD
-269 RSINRFNPAD
+269 
-279 KGDTIGTTVNTNTPF
+279 
-294 NGILSNAGLGSF
+294 
-306 TFSTGVTLQAFSPV
+306 
-320 LYKQLVTTAE
+320 
-330 QRFNAKIT
+330 
-338 NMVVPT
+338 MMPT
-344 SLRTTISDNIP
+344 SRT
-355 QSRSINRFN
+355 INRFN

-389 VMDQTGSDNTSILF
+389 VMDQTGADNTSALF
-403 LNPDVVQW
+403 LNPDVIQW
-411 GSLRELGPNNEVFSN
+411 GSLRELGPNNEVFSS

-447 VAVLAGMTTG
+447 VAVLAAISPTG
-457 SVVTSPRATGQ
+457 AAVTAPRPTAQ
-468 VARYLT
+468 VKRYLT

>member
-1 MATITSAN
+1 MSNITSAA

-54 LHIWPIDY
+54 LHIWPNDY
-62 FRTPTLNA
+62 FRVPALNA
-70 KLEGASVNTNQVE
+70 KLEGAGVAASDAAS
-83 NNTRANL
+83 NTRANC

-96 FTTTI
+96 FTTVI
-101 GATGTARAVEQA
+101 GATGTSRAVEQA

-133 ELQMVRADGASI
+133 ELQMLRADGASI
-145 KYSGQAATQGASPN
+145 KYSGQASSQGTSPN
-159 DGRRFGSLYAFAG
+159 NGRRFGSLFSFAG
-172 TRSGNDTDGTSV
+172 TRSGNPTSGTAV
-184 LNIATSDSNDTIGTT
+184 LNLASSDSNDTTSTT
-199 ANTNTPFNGL
+199 STNTPFNGL

-216 YFTFSSGVTLQ
+216 YFSFSTGQTLQ

-234 KQLVTTAEQRFNA
+234 KQLVTVAEQRFNA

-257 LRTTISDNIPQS
+257 LRTTISDNI
-269 RSINRFNPAD
+269 A
-279 KGDTIGTTVNTNTPF
+279 
-294 NGILSNAGLGSF
+294 
-306 TFSTGVTLQAFSPV
+306 
-320 LYKQLVTTAE
+320 
-330 QRFNAKIT
+330 
-338 NMVVPT
+338 
-344 SLRTTISDNIP
+344 

-403 LNPDVVQW
+403 LNPDVIQW

-457 SVVTSPRATGQ
+457 TVVTSARASTQ
-468 VARYLT
+468 VQRYIA

>member
-1 MATITSAN
+1 MATITSTS
-9 LGNGNG
+9 LGNGAGTYN
-15 SYTTDIVVKDLD
+15 TDIVVKDMDL
-27 MTVSNYVKDRTPVT
+27 TVSNYVKDRTPLT

-62 FRTPTLNA
+62 FRTPGLNA
-70 KLEGASVNTNQVE
+70 RLEGAAVDSTTASS
-83 NNTRANL
+83 NTRANC

-96 FTTTI
+96 FTTVI

-133 ELQMVRADGASI
+133 ELQMVRADGGSI
-145 KYSGQAATQGASPN
+145 KYSGQAGTQPSGVTSIN
-159 DGRRFGSLYAFAG
+159 QGRRFGSLFAFAG
-172 TRSGNDTDGTSV
+172 TRSGNAASGTDV
-184 LNIATSDSNDTIGTT
+184 LNLATNDATDTT
-199 ANTNTPFNGL
+199 SGVSTNTPFNGS

-216 YFTFSSGVTLQ
+216 YFSFAPSASGVTLQ
-227 AFSPVLY
+227 QFSPFLY

-257 LRTTISDNIPQS
+257 MRTHISDQ
-269 RSINRFNPAD
+269 
-279 KGDTIGTTVNTNTPF
+279 
-294 NGILSNAGLGSF
+294 
-306 TFSTGVTLQAFSPV
+306 
-320 LYKQLVTTAE
+320 
-330 QRFNAKIT
+330 
-338 NMVVPT
+338 MPT
-344 SLRTTISDNIP
+344 
-355 QSRSINRFN
+355 SRSINRFN

-389 VMDQTGSDNTSILF
+389 IMDQTGSDNTAALF
-403 LNPDVVQW
+403 LNPDVIQW

-447 VAVLAGMTTG
+447 VAVLAAVSPTG
-457 SVVTSPRATGQ
+457 AAVTAARATGQ
-468 VARYLT
+468 VKRYLT

>member
-1 MATITSAN
+1 MATITSTS

-15 SYTTDIVVKDLD
+15 AYATDIVVKDLD
-27 MTVSNYVKDRTPVT
+27 MTVSNYVKDRTPIT
-41 NMAMSKKRKVNST
+41 NMAMSKKRKINST
-54 LHIWPIDY
+54 LHIWPNDY
-62 FRTPTLNA
+62 FRTPVLNA
-70 KLEGASVNTNQVE
+70 KLEGAAVDSTAAAS
-83 NNTRANL
+83 NTRSNL

-96 FTTTI
+96 FTTVI

-159 DGRRFGSLYAFAG
+159 NGRRFGSLYAFAG
-172 TRSGNDTDGTSV
+172 TRSGNPTSGTSV
-184 LNIATSDSNDTIGTT
+184 LNLASSDGTDTTTATS
-199 ANTNTPFNGL
+199 TNVPFNGV
-209 LSNAGLG
+209 LSNSGLG
-216 YFTFSSGVTLQ
+216 YFSFSSGQTLQ

-234 KQLVTTAEQRFNA
+234 KQLVTVAEQRFNA

-257 LRTTISDNIPQS
+257 LRTS
-269 RSINRFNPAD
+269 
-279 KGDTIGTTVNTNTPF
+279 
-294 NGILSNAGLGSF
+294 
-306 TFSTGVTLQAFSPV
+306 
-320 LYKQLVTTAE
+320 
-330 QRFNAKIT
+330 
-338 NMVVPT
+338 
-344 SLRTTISDNIP
+344 ISDNIP

-403 LNPDVVQW
+403 MNPDVVQW

-447 VAVLAGMTTG
+447 VAVLAAMTTG
-457 SVVTSPRATGQ
+457 AVVTTARPTAQ
-468 VARYLT
+468 VKRYLA

>member
-1 MATITSAN
+1 MATITSAA

-27 MTVSNYVKDRTPVT
+27 MTVSNYVKDRTPLT

-54 LHIWPIDY
+54 LHIWPLDY
-62 FRTPTLNA
+62 FRVPALNA
-70 KLEGASVNTNQVE
+70 KLEGAAVDSTTAAS
-83 NNTRANL
+83 NTRANC

-96 FTTTI
+96 FTTVI

-133 ELQMVRADGASI
+133 ELQMVRADAASV
-145 KYSGQAATQGASPN
+145 KYAGQSSNTQSSPN
-159 DGRRFGSLYAFAG
+159 NGRRFGSLFSFAG
-172 TRSGNDTDGTSV
+172 TRSGNPTSGTGV
-184 LNIATSDSNDTIGTT
+184 LNIATSDSNDTTSAT
-199 ANTNTPFNGL
+199 STNTPFNGSL
-209 LSNAGLG
+209 ANAGLG
-216 YFTFSSGVTLQ
+216 YF
-227 AFSPVLY
+227 
-234 KQLVTTAEQRFNA
+234 
-247 KITNMVVPTS
+247 
-257 LRTTISDNIPQS
+257 
-269 RSINRFNPAD
+269 
-279 KGDTIGTTVNTNTPF
+279 
-294 NGILSNAGLGSF
+294 SF
-306 TFSTGVTLQAFSPV
+306 ATGQTLQAFSPV

-389 VMDQTGSDNTSILF
+389 VMDQTGADNTSILF

-447 VAVLAGMTTG
+447 VAVLAAMTTG
-457 SVVTSPRATGQ
+457 TPITTPRPAAQ
-468 VARYLT
+468 VKRYLV